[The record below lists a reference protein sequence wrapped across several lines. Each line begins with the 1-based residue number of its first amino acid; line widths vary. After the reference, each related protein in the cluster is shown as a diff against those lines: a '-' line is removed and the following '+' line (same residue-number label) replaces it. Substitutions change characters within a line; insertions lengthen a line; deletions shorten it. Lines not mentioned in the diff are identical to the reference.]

1 LNGARRCFSA
11 SLPISQVSHFQYIIH
26 FLTFLLVSFPTIL
39 KIYFRVPT
47 AFEPYTA
54 VTPLLPFPPFVQILQ
69 CERTPA
75 MNRTAVRPEH
85 LTAAPPVIA
94 QEAEVR
100 QQGSTGVPQQVPQR
114 TIQRAL

>member
-1 LNGARRCFSA
+1 MHS
-11 SLPISQVSHFQYIIH
+11 PI
-26 FLTFLLVSFPTIL
+26 FLLVSFPTIL
-39 KIYFRVPT
+39 KNYFRVPT
-47 AFEPYTA
+47 AFEPLTA

-75 MNRTAVRPEH
+75 MDRTAVRPEH

-100 QQGSTGVPQQVPQR
+100 QKGSAGVPQQVPQR
-114 TIQRAL
+114 TIQQAL